1 MEENLDLTLVQKVVR
16 IQNELKAPK
25 GQFNKFGNY
34 KYRSCE
40 DIIESVKPILNTYG
54 IMLNISDEIV
64 LIGDRYYIKAV
75 AGLTD
80 GTDVIQSCAYA
91 REPQDLK
98 GMVESQ
104 ITGSASS
111 YARKYALNGLLAIDD
126 TKDFDTNEI
135 AQQTGQEPKAEPKAT
150 PNQINVLNKYYQ
162 GEKLNKLLKANNIS
176 KIEDLPMTKAS
187 ELIGILNKK
196 NTNVNVQTKSGF
208 SSTKDLK
215 NAVDEITKD
224 VDPSEIWGN

>member
-1 MEENLDLTLVQKVVR
+1 MEELSLVQKVVLV
-16 IQNELKAPK
+16 QDELKAPK

-40 DIIESVKPILNTYG
+40 DIVESVKPILKKYG
-54 IMLNISDEIV
+54 IMLNLSDEMV

-80 GTDVIQSCAYA
+80 GTDVIQSVAFA

-98 GMVESQ
+98 GMSESQ
-104 ITGSASS
+104 ITGTASS

-126 TKDFDTNEI
+126 TKDPDTDEF
-135 AQQTGQEPKAEPKAT
+135 ATQTGKEPKQEPKAT
-150 PNQINVLNKYYQ
+150 PNQINYLLKAYT
-162 GEKLNKLLKANNIS
+162 GENLEKLLKANNIS

-187 ELIGILNKK
+187 ELISKLSNKG
-196 NTNVNVQTKSGF
+196 TK
-208 SSTKDLK
+208 
-215 NAVDEITKD
+215 
-224 VDPSEIWGN
+224 

>member
-1 MEENLDLTLVQKVVR
+1 MEEKNLVAKVVMV
-16 IQNELKAPK
+16 QAELKAPK

-40 DIIESVKPILNTYG
+40 DIVESVKPILNKYG

-64 LIGDRYYIKAV
+64 LVGDRYYIKAV

-80 GTDVIQSCAYA
+80 GTDVIQSIGYA

-126 TKDFDTNEI
+126 TKDPDTDEV
-135 AQQTGQEPKAEPKAT
+135 AKVTGRDEVKAEEQKTQEPKAT
-150 PNQINVLNKYYQ
+150 PKQVELLKRFYQ
-162 GEKLNKLLKANNIS
+162 DDKLTKLLEVNKVNS
-176 KIEDLPMTKAS
+176 IEELPMKKAS
-187 ELIGILNKK
+187 ELINKIALGGK
-196 NTNVNVQTKSGF
+196 
-208 SSTKDLK
+208 
-215 NAVDEITKD
+215 
-224 VDPSEIWGN
+224 

>member
-1 MEENLDLTLVQKVVR
+1 MEESLVKKVVKV
-16 IQNELKAPK
+16 QAELKAPK

-40 DIIESVKPILNTYG
+40 DIVESVKPILNKYG

-64 LIGDRYYIKAV
+64 LVGDRYYIKAV

-80 GTDVIQSCAYA
+80 GTDVIQSIGYA

-126 TKDFDTNEI
+126 TKDPDTDEFAKVTGRDEKQVANE
-135 AQQTGQEPKAEPKAT
+135 PNAT
-150 PNQINVLNKYYQ
+150 PKQVELLNRYYQ
-162 GEKLNKLLKANNIS
+162 GEKLAKLLEINNVE
-176 KIEDLPMTKAS
+176 KLEELPMKKAS
-187 ELIGILNKK
+187 ELLSKLLGGK
-196 NTNVNVQTKSGF
+196 
-208 SSTKDLK
+208 
-215 NAVDEITKD
+215 
-224 VDPSEIWGN
+224 

>member
-1 MEENLDLTLVQKVVR
+1 MEENLSLVQKVVLV
-16 IQNELKAPK
+16 QDELKAPK

-40 DIIESVKPILNTYG
+40 DIIESVKPILKKYG

-64 LIGDRYYIKAV
+64 LIGERYYIKAV

-80 GTDVIQSCAYA
+80 GTDVIQTVAYA

-98 GMVESQ
+98 GMTESQ
-104 ITGSASS
+104 ITGTASS

-126 TKDFDTNEI
+126 TKDPDTDEF

-150 PNQINVLNKYYQ
+150 PNQLNILNKTYQ
-162 GEKLNKLLKANNIS
+162 GENLEKLLKANKIS

-187 ELIGILNKK
+187 ELISKLKG
-196 NTNVNVQTKSGF
+196 TK
-208 SSTKDLK
+208 
-215 NAVDEITKD
+215 
-224 VDPSEIWGN
+224 